1 MDNDIVVYTVG
12 FMTARLSVVLL
23 FGYAI
28 YLTLRGRRVAAR
40 SATAP
45 PRSLVLADTVADDRC

>member
-1 MDNDIVVYTVG
+1 MDNEIVIYTVG

-23 FGYAI
+23 FGYAV
-28 YLTLRGRRVAAR
+28 YLVLRGGRAAAR
-40 SATAP
+40 SATAL